1 MFTLL
6 VVLRIDLRRGKL
18 RHEEFKV
25 LVKGGA
31 SLDLNTYPPNLELLW
46 DESNSKI
53 SLLGLFASDVDPTSN
68 IQTLTKKKNIY
79 LFIVS
84 MGEGQEI
91 LERRCLQQNVQ
102 SGGSIL
108 LQNAYLG
115 LDYLE
120 EFHERRTKI
129 GPLYW
134 NIPYE
139 FNQTDWG
146 ATAQYIQNHLD
157 DMNPKLLTI
166 QYMISEIQYGRRIT
180 DDRDRRLTITC
191 AKVRDKSRNM
201 GILNPMMIFLR
212 EEIHRIDR
220 VIRSLRNFLNDL

>member
-120 EFHERRTKI
+120 EFHEKLISMDTFEPSFRVFVDNNENDHE
-129 GPLYW
+129 Y
-134 NIPYE
+134 NIS
-139 FNQTDWG
+139 WK
-146 ATAQYIQNHLD
+146 A
-157 DMNPKLLTI
+157 I

>member
-120 EFHERRTKI
+120 EFHEKLISMDTFEPSFRVFEGRKLDHYI
-129 GPLYW
+129 GIFHM
-134 NIPYE
+134 NIS
-139 FNQTDWG
+139 WK
-146 ATAQYIQNHLD
+146 A
-157 DMNPKLLTI
+157 I

>member
-1 MFTLL
+1 SNKAAAAQKCIQHKKNYLTYRTWLYTTRSLYDEYRLMFTLL

-120 EFHERRTKI
+120 EFHE
-129 GPLYW
+129 
-134 NIPYE
+134 
-139 FNQTDWG
+139 
-146 ATAQYIQNHLD
+146 
-157 DMNPKLLTI
+157 
-166 QYMISEIQYGRRIT
+166 
-180 DDRDRRLTITC
+180 
-191 AKVRDKSRNM
+191 
-201 GILNPMMIFLR
+201 
-212 EEIHRIDR
+212 
-220 VIRSLRNFLNDL
+220 